1 MKNLNKTIRS
11 IVLGVSLLLLAA
23 SGYAQEDIRFSFE
36 NPQITSDGVDDYYEI
51 DVMIRTYNTDTGTF
65 KLGSGQLYFNY
76 NTAAFGDNLVS
87 NNRLEVTYP
96 EGEYIAGQHVDG
108 GVPLPI
114 YSNFIKND
122 NTGSRFSWAFS
133 QTYSESTFADDN
145 VTPVA
150 AKLCHLK
157 LKFVDVNAQPMLMYE
172 DGSTFDDQFFT
183 ACGSENSGAFDTADC
198 TGYPGMQMPN
208 DTFDNSLPV
217 LSVDNVDPNIN
228 VVLYP
233 IPTKNLLYVK
243 VNKNSDYY
251 VTDLNGKLILKGV
264 FTVGTNQIELGKY
277 EAGVYFLK
285 LIDDNRTLTKKVI
298 VD

>member
-11 IVLGVSLLLLAA
+11 IVLGAALVLLAT

-36 NPQITSDGVDDYYEI
+36 NPQITNDGVDDYYEV
-51 DVMIRTYNTDTGTF
+51 DVMIQTHNTTTGTF

-76 NTAAFGDNLVS
+76 NTAAFGPNVVS
-87 NNRLEVTYP
+87 NNGLEVSYP
-96 EGEYIAGQHVDG
+96 EGEYIAGQYVDG

-122 NTGSRFSWAFS
+122 NTGARFSWAFS
-133 QTYSESTFADDN
+133 QTYSESTFAQDN
-145 VTPVA
+145 VSPVP

-157 LKFVDVNAQPMLMYE
+157 LRFIDVNAQPMLMYE

-198 TGYPGMQMPN
+198 TNYPGMQMPN

-217 LSVDNVDPNIN
+217 LSVDGLDSVKINI
-228 VVLYP
+228 YP
-233 IPTKNLLYVK
+233 IPTKGLLYVDI
-243 VNKNSDYY
+243 NNNSDYA
-251 VTDLNGKLILKGV
+251 VTDLNGKLITKGV
-264 FTVGTNQIELGKY
+264 FLNGTNQIDLSRY
-277 EAGVYFLK
+277 EAGVYFLR
-285 LIDDNRTLTKKVI
+285 IVNADRIQTKKI
-298 VD
+298 ILQ